1 MASLSYKN
9 TTGFVT
15 VLIWKSAVWML
26 SCKSMTVI
34 LFPKILKVL
43 ISQQINQTVWRRRVP
58 LSFDQQFLSQLYFLI
73 IWAVLICVWVF
84 LSLWLNVCFVCVFQG
99 ERIEKGQGTWD
110 PSEEPPHDVIS
121 LSWLIFLLVPETFY
135 KRNIKKTKT
144 KKKHQNCDY
153 YYFCSV
159 TGSTI
164 ITCTTAFFT
173 YLFFPLTWLG
183 SESENIYGTMT
194 KFGAGVGGQNIC
206 FAAFFALFHGLLC
219 RFSDM
224 KRFLNDSGS
233 EFRRH
238 LRRSVESED
247 PESRKPSSRKTGET
261 TQKRS
266 GLKFLFIF
274 S

>member
-1 MASLSYKN
+1 MVCASQFWPTVSFTALLPGHLFWCRSV
-9 TTGFVT
+9 FVCFF
-15 VLIWKSAVWML
+15 V
-26 SCKSMTVI
+26 
-34 LFPKILKVL
+34 
-43 ISQQINQTVWRRRVP
+43 
-58 LSFDQQFLSQLYFLI
+58 
-73 IWAVLICVWVF
+73 
-84 LSLWLNVCFVCVFQG
+84 SLWLNVCFVCVFQG

-110 PSEEPPHDVIS
+110 SSEEPPHDVIT
-121 LSWLIFLLVPETFY
+121 LLTDFSVSTWDILQE
-135 KRNIKKTKT
+135 KR
-144 KKKHQNCDY
+144 KKKQKKNPKKHKNCDY

-183 SESENIYGTMT
+183 SESENNYGTMT
-194 KFGAGVGGQNIC
+194 KFGVGGRWGQNIC

-233 EFRRH
+233 ESRRH
-238 LRRSVESED
+238 LRGSVAFRGPRESEAKFSED
-247 PESRKPSSRKTGET
+247 RET

-274 S
+274 SEVTNQFIVSFFLSNAKWIGQSHADCSRW